1 MSVKLAVWTP
11 LPPQR
16 SGIADYAY
24 GLLAELAKGA
34 EVVAVVRDG
43 GRSPAIAPKGV
54 EVVMKSA
61 YNPRA
66 TQLDIYHFGNH
77 AGFHGY
83 MYEAILRRPGIL
95 VLHDPALPD
104 FHYDLCGGR
113 ESTLFRDEAH
123 FDDPG
128 SDTAYPVRYVDDH
141 VEVDWLRLPL
151 ARRLV
156 EASALTIVH
165 SAWARDTLA
174 ARYPR
179 ATIVHRHHATPVGEA
194 ATSAPDDG
202 VITFGTFGG
211 ISRPKRTA
219 QVLKAFATVRRET
232 PGARL
237 IICGRADGGDLLVR
251 EIRAGIARERLSG
264 SVDLRIDAPADE
276 MTRLIGAC
284 DAVVGLRWPTVG
296 ETSGPMMRAFGIG
309 RVVITSDV
317 PQNREI
323 DRRFCWRVPVDARE
337 DAALAQRMR
346 DVIADPLSVGAAGA
360 IAREFIR
367 REASFAVVAAQ
378 HLTLAEELIDGTRS

>member
-1 MSVKLAVWTP
+1 MSMKLAVWTP

-16 SGIADYAY
+16 SGIADYSY
-24 GLLAELAKGA
+24 GLLAELAKRA

-43 GRSPAIAPKGV
+43 ARSPALAPKGV

-61 YNPRA
+61 YNPRS

-77 AGFHGY
+77 SRFHGY
-83 MYEAILRRPGIL
+83 MYEAICRRPGIL

-104 FHYDLCGGR
+104 FHYDLCGGYD
-113 ESTLFRDEAH
+113 SLLFRDEAH

-165 SAWARDTLA
+165 SAWARDAFA

-179 ATIVHRHHATPVGEA
+179 ATIVHRHHATPVGGRS
-194 ATSAPDDG
+194 TRAPDDG
-202 VITFGTFGG
+202 AVTFGTFGG

-219 QVLKAFATVRRET
+219 QVLHAFATVRRET
-232 PGARL
+232 PRARL
-237 IICGRADGGDLLVR
+237 IICGRADGGGLLAD
-251 EIRAGIARERLSG
+251 ETRAAIARARLAG
-264 SVDLRIDAPADE
+264 SVTLRIDAPADE

-284 DAVVGLRWPTVG
+284 DAVVALRWPTVG

-323 DRRFCWRVPVDARE
+323 DPRFCWRVPVDAGE

-346 DVIADPLSVGAAGA
+346 DVVADPRSVHAAGA

-378 HLTLAEELIDGTRS
+378 HLELAEQLIDGTRR